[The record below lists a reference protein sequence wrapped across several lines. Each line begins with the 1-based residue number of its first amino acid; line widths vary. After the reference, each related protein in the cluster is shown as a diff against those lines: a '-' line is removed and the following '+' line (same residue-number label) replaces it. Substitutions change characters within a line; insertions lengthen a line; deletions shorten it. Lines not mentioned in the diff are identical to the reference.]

1 MKRMT
6 EMGPNGYFVRLIKN
20 GENANRINLVS
31 DESVCEELLVDPLN
45 EAGGTVPVPVLRME
59 GYIVD
64 RLAAYENLNMEPEII
79 AEMQDDALAMN
90 KDLRRWR
97 QLESDGLLVVLPS
110 KTVFELTWDAGP
122 GCDLACPVTIDGE
135 GQCDFCDHGKLYAYE
150 VQCRQEHIE
159 RIGKDV
165 FLNEEDAKAALE
177 AANGET

>member
-1 MKRMT
+1 MERMT
-6 EMGPNGYFVRLIKN
+6 EKGPNGYFIRLVKS
-20 GENANRINLVS
+20 GVPAYKINIVE
-31 DESVCEELLVDPLN
+31 DESVCEEIVVDPLS
-45 EAGGTVPVPVLRME
+45 EIGKTTKIPVPRME
-59 GYIVD
+59 GDIVD

-79 AEMQDDALAMN
+79 AEMRADATRMN
-90 KDLRRWR
+90 QELKRWK
-97 QLESDGLLVVLPS
+97 QLESDGLIVVLPS

-150 VQCRQEHIE
+150 VQCRQDHIE

>member
-1 MKRMT
+1 MERMT
-6 EMGPNGYFVRLIKN
+6 EKGPNGYYVRPDK
-20 GENANRINLVS
+20 GGATMVYS
-31 DESVCEELLVDPLN
+31 PGN
-45 EAGGTVPVPVLRME
+45 EPVQRFE
-59 GYIVD
+59 GSIVD

-79 AEMQDDALAMN
+79 AEMQADALAMN
-90 KDLRRWR
+90 KELERWK

-110 KTVFELTWDAGP
+110 KTVFELTWDAEP

-135 GQCDFCDHGKLYAYE
+135 GQCDLCDHGKLYAYE

-177 AANGET
+177 AENGET